1 MALHEIPLQL
11 SLQQGNLILEAL
23 AERPFKQV
31 FELIGQL
38 NQQAATQFEVGAD
51 TNTLGNFVLSAAQLR
66 LVIEALGE
74 LPYNRVSRLL
84 QQLHQQL
91 QEAHERG

>member
-1 MALHEIPLQL
+1 M
-11 SLQQGNLILEAL
+11 
-23 AERPFKQV
+23 
-31 FELIGQL
+31 
-38 NQQAATQFEVGAD
+38 
-51 TNTLGNFVLSAAQLR
+51 SAGQLR

-74 LPYNRVSRLL
+74 LPYNRVARLL

>member
-1 MALHEIPLQL
+1 MAFQEIPLQL

-38 NQQAATQFEVGAD
+38 NQQAAVQFDVSATTD
-51 TNTLGNFVLSAAQLR
+51 SLGVFVMSAGQLR

-74 LPYNRVSRLL
+74 LPYNRVARLL

>member
-1 MALHEIPLQL
+1 MAFQEIPLQL

-38 NQQAATQFEVGAD
+38 NQQAAVQFEASATAD
-51 TNTLGNFVLSAAQLR
+51 SLGVFVMSAGQLR

-74 LPYNRVSRLL
+74 LPYNRVARLL